1 MKIPLLSNR
10 LPALKILDQIIEINY
25 LAIVFLIPI
34 WFAYFLPTY
43 NIFEFNKI
51 IVFRSLVWTLIFLT
65 SLKIIFFPGSTI
77 LAAAYKKFR
86 WRTFKTYF
94 LISALLVVGSLV
106 ALFFSIDYKQSFFG
120 SYDRWQGVSSYIFY
134 FLWFFL
140 MFINLSS
147 KNRED
152 LNSTI
157 FKLKINRII
166 VISVLSAAVV
176 AIYGILQILNL
187 DFLSWPEAPHLTG
200 RALSTMGQPNFL
212 ASFLLLTIPLSIYLF
227 IVSRHFF
234 SKSVYTLVTFLQ
246 LTCLFMTSSRGGF
259 LALILTIIIFVA
271 YLFFVS
277 NLKRRIKWGIVFVS
291 LLIGLSGIAIIEVV
305 TPGRL
310 SGSFDISAGSFAARI
325 NFFQAAA
332 DSIIDRPVF
341 GYGPENSGEI
351 FIKYY
356 ERDWGAHANVGA
368 NTDRAHNIVLDIIL
382 NLGLVGLLLFSLWYY
397 SFFKLAF
404 IESKS
409 VDNKPLALAL
419 AFGALGYLISLLF
432 SFSIVA
438 TEVYFWLFFVLLA
451 SLNFHKENTP
461 LLVEVI
467 SNDTLKKRRL
477 KLILASVI
485 FIICIWQIAKNM
497 ESLIADAYLN
507 DIYITMDKGELVQV
521 VVLHGYINEL
531 KINPVQANFGDY
543 FVGDYLSNQYD
554 RAPDAS
560 AKFIVKNRLAE
571 IFVSLP
577 DYGYENLLLKAKIA
591 SRLENY
597 QVADEY
603 FALVV
608 KQAPYWPIVYFE
620 MGQDFFRRGDMQQA
634 EEAYKLLDINLP
646 DLNSDYINDPHRKI
660 VNYYKHFAYNN
671 LGDIYFAKKEYRSA
685 LKFFNEA
692 YKNLPSDYSLL
703 KKIADSFYLQGDVVS
718 ALKYVNQGAIF
729 SPTDY
734 NWQVALASLYFE
746 QGNQEEALIH
756 INEAIKL
763 APEREE
769 IKKIQEK
776 YKN

>member
-1 MKIPLLSNR
+1 MFLHSW
-10 LPALKILDQIIEINY
+10 LKEIGFTTEHSLYVVLGIL
-25 LAIVFLIPI
+25 
-34 WFAYFLPTY
+34 
-43 NIFEFNKI
+43 
-51 IVFRSLVWTLIFLT
+51 
-65 SLKIIFFPGSTI
+65 
-77 LAAAYKKFR
+77 
-86 WRTFKTYF
+86 
-94 LISALLVVGSLV
+94 
-106 ALFFSIDYKQSFFG
+106 
-120 SYDRWQGVSSYIFY
+120 
-134 FLWFFL
+134 
-140 MFINLSS
+140 
-147 KNRED
+147 
-152 LNSTI
+152 
-157 FKLKINRII
+157 
-166 VISVLSAAVV
+166 VIS
-176 AIYGILQILNL
+176 
-187 DFLSWPEAPHLTG
+187 
-200 RALSTMGQPNFL
+200 
-212 ASFLLLTIPLSIYLF
+212 
-227 IVSRHFF
+227 
-234 SKSVYTLVTFLQ
+234 
-246 LTCLFMTSSRGGF
+246 
-259 LALILTIIIFVA
+259 
-271 YLFFVS
+271 
-277 NLKRRIKWGIVFVS
+277 
-291 LLIGLSGIAIIEVV
+291 
-305 TPGRL
+305 
-310 SGSFDISAGSFAARI
+310 
-325 NFFQAAA
+325 
-332 DSIIDRPVF
+332 
-341 GYGPENSGEI
+341 
-351 FIKYY
+351 
-356 ERDWGAHANVGA
+356 
-368 NTDRAHNIVLDIIL
+368 
-382 NLGLVGLLLFSLWYY
+382 
-397 SFFKLAF
+397 
-404 IESKS
+404 
-409 VDNKPLALAL
+409 
-419 AFGALGYLISLLF
+419 
-432 SFSIVA
+432 
-438 TEVYFWLFFVLLA
+438 
-451 SLNFHKENTP
+451 
-461 LLVEVI
+461 
-467 SNDTLKKRRL
+467 
-477 KLILASVI
+477 ILASVI